1 MSEQLLQQILEE
13 LKGLKD
19 EQQGLRQEIID
30 IRKTMATKEDISDI
44 RQTMATKEDVSDI
57 RQTMA
62 TKEDVSDIP
71 LIKQAVAEINERTKV
86 IEQSVQH
93 LEKNEP
99 ADVLAMLDCIDQ
111 KLEEKGSEITVLNN
125 RLFKVESTAERLRK
139 Q

>member
-1 MSEQLLQQILEE
+1 MNELLLQQILEE

-30 IRKTMATKEDISDI
+30 TRKTMATKED
-44 RQTMATKEDVSDI
+44 TSDI

-86 IEQSVQH
+86 IEQSVRH
-93 LEKNEP
+93 LEENEP
-99 ADVLAMLDCIDQ
+99 ADVLAMLDRIDQ
-111 KLEEKGSEITVLNN
+111 KLEEKDSEITVLNN